1 MEFFSVI
8 HFVHGKEKDQLE
20 TLAEQ
25 MQKGFAHLD
34 SKIDK
39 LDQRMERGFGAV
51 ADDIADIKRDM
62 ATKDQIIAL
71 HTQVN
76 GIETDIKTMK
86 SYKLPSRVAAVEEEL
101 FGKARG

>member
-1 MEFFSVI
+1 MAKKKITLEALAA
-8 HFVHGKEKDQLE
+8 QLSKMDE
-20 TLAEQ
+20 RMA
-25 MQKGFAHLD
+25 KGFTHLD
-34 SKIDK
+34 SKIDT
-39 LDQRMERGFGAV
+39 LDERMERGFAAV

-86 SYKLPSRVAAVEEEL
+86 GYKLPPRVAAVEEEL

>member
-1 MEFFSVI
+1 VEFFSVI

-25 MQKGFAHLD
+25 TQKGFAHLD

-51 ADDIADIKRDM
+51 ADDIPDIKRDM

-86 SYKLPSRVAAVEEEL
+86 GYKLPSRVAAVEEEL
-101 FGKARG
+101 LGKARG